1 MNPAP
6 DALRLALAGMLALTV
21 TMGIGRF
28 AFTPMLPMMQAD
40 AGLTVAQGGWL
51 ASANYLGYLVG
62 ALSALALR
70 AQPAQVIRGGL
81 AAIAL
86 LTAGMGLGEQF
97 ALWMGLRF
105 AAGVASAWVLVFV
118 SVACLERLAML
129 GRPALGGLLFSG
141 VGAGMAIAGL
151 VCLAAMQSGLRSDT
165 TWLLLGAAAA
175 LQSLL
180 PWFCFVPDPRA
191 AATGTPVTRAAPM
204 RWDRNALLLVAAYG
218 LYGFGYIIPATFVP
232 AMAREIVQD
241 PAVFGWSWP
250 LFGAAA
256 AVSTLVAAAL
266 IRVFGNRRVWLA
278 CTLVLAL
285 GVAAPAAQPG
295 LAAILLSAV
304 CVGAT
309 FVVITLTALQEAR
322 RTAGEGA
329 RALMVALTA
338 AFAAGQILG
347 PLTVSGL
354 SPSSLATSGDG
365 AALAGLQG
373 PLWLAAALLLVSAV
387 MLAVPVRQNALRG

>member
-1 MNPAP
+1 
-6 DALRLALAGMLALTV
+6 
-21 TMGIGRF
+21 
-28 AFTPMLPMMQAD
+28 
-40 AGLTVAQGGWL
+40 
-51 ASANYLGYLVG
+51 
-62 ALSALALR
+62 
-70 AQPAQVIRGGL
+70 
-81 AAIAL
+81 
-86 LTAGMGLGEQF
+86 
-97 ALWMGLRF
+97 
-105 AAGVASAWVLVFV
+105 
-118 SVACLERLAML
+118 
-129 GRPALGGLLFSG
+129 
-141 VGAGMAIAGL
+141 
-151 VCLAAMQSGLRSDT
+151 
-165 TWLLLGAAAA
+165 
-175 LQSLL
+175 
-180 PWFCFVPDPRA
+180 
-191 AATGTPVTRAAPM
+191 M

-256 AVSTLVAAAL
+256 AISTLVAAAL

-295 LAAILLSAV
+295 LAPILLSSV

-309 FVVITLTALQEAR
+309 FVVITLAALQEAR

-338 AFAAGQILG
+338 AFAAGQIIG

-354 SPSSLATSGDG
+354 VPGGLATSSDG
-365 AALAGLQG
+365 AAMAGLQG
-373 PLWLAAALLLVSAV
+373 PLWLAAALLLVSAA
-387 MLAVPVRQNALRG
+387 MLAVPVRQDAARG

>member
-21 TMGIGRF
+21 AMGIGRF

-62 ALSALALR
+62 ALTALALR

-81 AAIAL
+81 LAIAL

-118 SVACLERLAML
+118 SAACLERLAAM

-141 VGAGMAIAGL
+141 VGTGMAIAGL

-180 PWFCFVPDPRA
+180 PWAGFAPVPHASA
-191 AATGTPVTRAAPM
+191 AGMAPARAAPM
-204 RWDRNALLLVAAYG
+204 RWDRNAILLVAAYG

-232 AMAREIVQD
+232 AMARQIVSD

-256 AVSTLVAAAL
+256 GVSTLIAAAL

-278 CTLVLAL
+278 CTLLLAF

-295 LAAILLSAV
+295 MAAIMISAL

-309 FVVITLTALQEAR
+309 FVVITLTAMQEAR

-338 AFAAGQILG
+338 SFAAGQIIG

-354 SPSSLATSGDG
+354 AVSGEGD
-365 AALAGLQG
+365 ASAGLQG
-373 PLWLAAALLLVSAV
+373 PLWLAAGLLLASAA
-387 MLAVPVRQNALRG
+387 MLALPAQRAAARG